1 MSLAEII
8 CRGTSLVVSLMLF
21 TSLGQRNFGRIDF
34 PFTIVFW
41 LVLIVRDTF
50 EGIVVRELALH
61 PRLVRPLVN
70 HVLAVKGLL
79 AVVFFGA
86 LGLVGS
92 LTFSS
97 AEDRALLTLYGLL
110 LLTTALGLDF
120 VYRGTERMGIVAISL
135 CIRTV
140 MYAGGVWILVN
151 DASQILCVPASLALG
166 EACGISLVWV
176 SYWRRYGL
184 PRPTFGV
191 RFLRVFLRRGR
202 SVCLIQ
208 LAQTFIGSS
217 DLLVVGLMTDP
228 ADYGCYSATYRLIA
242 VFLTFSLIFQQVMFP
257 LLARS
262 WRQSAVAG
270 RATLNGLIQILT
282 MGLIPVAVGAAVLSA
297 PLIHFLL
304 PHASARAGLL
314 LAVGIWRAPLL
325 TLAYLYQTTLIA
337 ANRESAGARLLM
349 AGAISSGPLVAI
361 SCRIFGLPGATVTV
375 LLIALG
381 LVLAGYA
388 CLAREGRQPAWH
400 HHLARPLLAA
410 TAMVPVCL
418 LLQPWHVALAVM
430 GGAAT
435 YLLVLAALGG
445 LRLSQLRAI
454 LLPNRSPS

>member
-1 MSLAEII
+1 MSLAEIV

-21 TSLGQRNFGRIDF
+21 TSLGQRNYGRIDF

-50 EGIVVRELALH
+50 EGIVVRELARH
-61 PRLVRPLVN
+61 PRLIRPLVN

-79 AVVFFGA
+79 AVGLFGL
-86 LGLVGS
+86 LGVVGS
-92 LTFSS
+92 LTFSLP
-97 AEDRALLTLYGLL
+97 EDRALLTLYGLL

-120 VYRGTERMGIVAISL
+120 VYRGTERMGLVAISL

-140 MYAGGVWILVN
+140 IYAGGVWIWVH
-151 DASQILCVPASLALG
+151 DASQILWVPASLALG
-166 EACGISLVWV
+166 EACGISLVWFC
-176 SYWRRYGL
+176 YWRKYGL

-191 RFLRVFLRRGR
+191 RFLRVFFRRGR

-217 DLLVVGLMTDP
+217 DLLVVGLMSDP

-242 VFLTFSLIFQQVMFP
+242 VFLTFSMIFQQVMFP
-257 LLARS
+257 MLARS
-262 WRQSAVAG
+262 WRQSPVAG
-270 RATLNGLIQILT
+270 RSTLNGLIQILT
-282 MGLIPVAVGAAVLSA
+282 IGLIPVAVGAAILST

-314 LAVGIWRAPLL
+314 LALGIWRAPLL

-349 AGAISSGPLVAI
+349 AGAISSGPLAAI
-361 SCRIFGLPGATVTV
+361 SCRVFGLPGATAAV

-388 CLAREGRQPAWH
+388 CLARERRQPAWH

-410 TAMVPVCL
+410 LTMIPVCL
-418 LLQPWHVALAVM
+418 LLQRWHVSLAVA
-430 GGAAT
+430 GGAVT
-435 YLLVLAALGG
+435 YLTVLAALGG
-445 LRLSQLRAI
+445 LPLSQLR
-454 LLPNRSPS
+454 LLLLSKRSPS